1 MPWIAAKGR
10 VSYGEFVAARHT
22 PGADIPA
29 SGLFPPM
36 RCAIRGA
43 AKGWTMADDSIETRP
58 TPSATRLLVA
68 PQQFS
73 LDVLL
78 EKYAK
83 GDEQTA
89 DDVYRRVARGVAMA
103 EPAALRETIE
113 ARFVENLRHGALGA
127 GRIMSAA
134 GTGIAAT
141 LINCFVQPVG
151 DAIQGTDEQG
161 LPGIYVALLQA
172 AETMRRGGGVGY
184 NFSAIRPKG
193 ARVHTTGSSASGP
206 CSYMDVFDASCRTV
220 ESAGSRRGAQMAV
233 LDCNHPDLLEFIEA
247 KHSKGRWNN
256 FNVSVAVTDEFMRAV
271 EQNQPWQFVHRAEP
285 SPSLRAANDMQQ
297 REDGLWIYTEKPARA
312 IWDRI
317 MRSTYDVAEPGV
329 VFISRMNEDNNL
341 RAVETI
347 RATNPCG
354 EQPLPPYGCC
364 NLGPLNLT
372 RFVRDPFAQS
382 KGGTPSFDW
391 DALAQ
396 STRTQVRFLDDV
408 LDVTLWPL
416 PEQYDES
423 RAKRRIGVGFTGL
436 GDTLVMLGL
445 RYNSPEGRDL
455 AVRIARLM
463 RDEAY
468 SASVEL
474 ARERGAFPL
483 LDAKLY
489 LEDGTFAS
497 RLPDDIKDAIRRDGI
512 RNSHL
517 LSIAPTGTVS
527 LAFADNASNG
537 IEPAFS
543 WTYTRMKVMA
553 DGSRESF
560 AVEDYAYRLY
570 RELGGNV
577 GALPDYF
584 ISALEMSARDHLD
597 MMAAVQ
603 PYVDTSISKTVN
615 VPADYPFEAFES
627 LYFDAWKGGLK
638 GLATYRPN
646 ETLGAVLSVT
656 PQQPDDSPTETDL
669 DPLRIA
675 IDHRP
680 KGELPAIIEK
690 VEYLTQAGKKSLY
703 VAVSFM
709 EVTGRLAGE
718 DVTIERPI
726 DFFIPVGQRDESQQW
741 ITAQMRS
748 LSLAA
753 RGGFVARN
761 LQDLRKVS
769 WDRGQ
774 VRLGEVQRLDGHR
787 SPLWHDSEVA
797 ALAYAIQQILHRRG
811 FLDAEGNQVPSRV
824 LARLGRE
831 RTTAAPAPAPGLAT
845 VTNGDTDA
853 SSETEGINQL
863 RTMLGRKCGTCGANA
878 VIRKDGCDFCTACG
892 EVGAC
897 G

>member
-354 EQPLPPYGCC
+354 EQPLPPSGCC

-391 DALAQ
+391 DTLAQ

-831 RTTAAPAPAPGLAT
+831 RTTAAPAPAPALA

>member
-1 MPWIAAKGR
+1 
-10 VSYGEFVAARHT
+10 
-22 PGADIPA
+22 
-29 SGLFPPM
+29 
-36 RCAIRGA
+36 
-43 AKGWTMADDSIETRP
+43 MAEDDLKISV
-58 TPSATRLLVA
+58 L

-73 LDVLL
+73 IDVML

-83 GDEQTA
+83 GDETQI
-89 DDVYRRVARGVAMA
+89 DDIYRRVARGVALA
-103 EPAALRETIE
+103 EPE
-113 ARFVENLRHGALGA
+113 ARRKQVEAEFFDNFRRGALGA

-134 GTGIAAT
+134 GTGIEAT

-151 DAIQGTDEQG
+151 DAIQGVDEAG

-193 ARVHTTGSSASGP
+193 ARVHSTGSAASGP

-220 ESAGSRRGAQMAV
+220 ESAGSRRGAQMGI
-233 LDCNHPDLLEFIEA
+233 LDCSHPDLLEFIAA
-247 KHSKGRWNN
+247 KHEKGRWNN
-256 FNVSVAVTDEFMRAV
+256 FNVSVAVTDELMRAV
-271 EQNQPWQFVHRAEP
+271 SEDTAWQLVHRAEP
-285 SPSLRAANDMQQ
+285 SPALRASSDARRRDDGMWVY
-297 REDGLWIYTEKPARA
+297 REVRAREV
-312 IWDRI
+312 WDII

-329 VFISRMNEDNNL
+329 VFMSRMNDDNNL
-341 RAVETI
+341 RLIESI

-354 EQPLPPYGCC
+354 EQPLPAYGCC

-372 RFVRDPFAQS
+372 RLVRDPFAQRH
-382 KGGTPSFDW
+382 GGTPSFDW
-391 DALAQ
+391 AALET

-416 PEQYDES
+416 AEQADEAA
-423 RAKRRIGVGFTGL
+423 AKRRIGVGFTGL
-436 GDTLVMLGL
+436 GDTLVMLGI
-445 RYNSPEGRDL
+445 RYDSQEGRDF
-455 AVRIARLM
+455 AARIGRTM
-463 RDEAY
+463 RDVAY
-468 SASVEL
+468 RASVDL

-483 LDAKLY
+483 FDAKKY
-489 LEDGTFAS
+489 LEQGTFAS
-497 RLPDDIKDAIRRDGI
+497 RLPDDLKAEIHLHGI

-543 WTYTRMKVMA
+543 WTYQRNKRMA
-553 DGSRESF
+553 DGGRQSF
-560 AVEDYAYRLY
+560 AVEDHAYRLY
-570 RELGGNV
+570 RELGGDV
-577 GALPDYF
+577 KALPDYF
-584 ISALEMSARDHLD
+584 VSALDMSAHDHLE

-603 PYVDTSISKTVN
+603 PFIDTSISKTVN
-615 VPADYPFEAFES
+615 VPADYPFDAFKD
-627 LYFDAWKGGLK
+627 LYFDAWRRGLK

-656 PQQPDDSPTETDL
+656 PQPSVDDSPDSEIEL

-709 EVTGRLAGE
+709 EVTGRLGGE

-726 DFFIPVGQRDESQQW
+726 EFFIPTGQRDESQQW
-741 ITAQMRS
+741 ITATMRS

-761 LQDLRKVS
+761 LQDMRKVS

-774 VRLGEVQRLDGHR
+774 VRLGDVERLDGHKAPR
-787 SPLWHDSEVA
+787 WHDSEVA
-797 ALAYAIQQILHRRG
+797 ALAYAIQQILFRRG
-811 FLDAEGNQVPSRV
+811 FLDTEGNQVPSRV
-824 LARLGRE
+824 LSQRRGGQV
-831 RTTAAPAPAPGLAT
+831 AAPVAEAAGDDVAVDVISDPNGLLP
-845 VTNGDTDA
+845 
-853 SSETEGINQL
+853 IP
-863 RTMLGRKCGTCGANA
+863 GRKCPTCGANA
-878 VIRKDGCDFCTACG
+878 MIRKDGCDFCTACG
-892 EVGAC
+892 DVGAC

>member
-1 MPWIAAKGR
+1 MADTDTDRAPLAPAIAA
-10 VSYGEFVAARHT
+10 
-22 PGADIPA
+22 
-29 SGLFPPM
+29 
-36 RCAIRGA
+36 
-43 AKGWTMADDSIETRP
+43 
-58 TPSATRLLVA
+58 
-68 PQQFS
+68 QQFS

-83 GDEQTA
+83 GDERSA

-103 EPAALRETIE
+103 EPEALRATVE
-113 ARFVENLRHGALGA
+113 ARFVDNLRHGALGA

-134 GTGIAAT
+134 GTEVAAT

-151 DAIQGTDEQG
+151 DAIQGVDEQG
-161 LPGIYVALLQA
+161 LPGVYVALLQA

-184 NFSAIRPKG
+184 NFSAIRPHG
-193 ARVHTTGSSASGP
+193 ARVRTTSSSASGP
-206 CSYMDVFDASCRTV
+206 CSYIDVFDASCRTV

-233 LDCNHPDLLEFIEA
+233 LDCTHPDLLEFIEA

-256 FNVSVAVTDEFMRAV
+256 FNVSVGVTDEFMQAV
-271 EQNQPWQFVHRAEP
+271 ERDEPWQLVHRAEP
-285 SPSLRAANDMQQ
+285 SPALRAANDLQQ
-297 REDGLWIYTEKPARA
+297 RADGMWVYSEPRARD

-317 MRSTYDVAEPGV
+317 MRSTYDVAEPGI
-329 VFISRMNEDNNL
+329 VFMSRMNQDNNL
-341 RAVETI
+341 RAIETI

-354 EQPLPPYGCC
+354 EQPLPAYGCC

-372 RFVRDPFAQS
+372 RFVIEPFAQRD
-382 KGGTPSFDW
+382 GGTPSFDW
-391 DALAQ
+391 HALAQ
-396 STRTQVRFLDDV
+396 RTRTQVRFLDDV

-416 PEQYDES
+416 AEQYDES

-445 RYNSPEGRDL
+445 RYNSAEGREF
-455 AVRIARLM
+455 AARVARLM

-468 SASVEL
+468 RASVEL
-474 ARERGAFPL
+474 ARERGAFTL
-483 LDAKLY
+483 FNAAQY
-489 LEDGTFAS
+489 LEAGTFAS
-497 RLPDDIKDAIRRDGI
+497 RLPDDIKEDIRRYGI

-553 DGSRESF
+553 DGSRASF
-560 AVEDYAYRLY
+560 AVEDHAYRLY
-570 RELGGNV
+570 RELGGDV
-577 GALPDYF
+577 DQLPDAF
-584 ISALEMSARDHLD
+584 VSALEMSARDHLE
-597 MMAAVQ
+597 MMSAVQ
-603 PYVDTSISKTVN
+603 PFIDTSISKTVN
-615 VPADYPFEAFES
+615 VPADYPFDAFES
-627 LYFDAWKGGLK
+627 LYFDAWKSGLK

-656 PQQPDDSPTETDL
+656 PQADDALGENDL
-669 DPLRIA
+669 DPLRVA

-703 VAVSFM
+703 VAVSFI
-709 EVTGRLAGE
+709 EVTGRMAGA

-726 DFFIPVGQRDESQQW
+726 EFFIPVGQRDESQQW
-741 ITAQMRS
+741 ITATMRS

-774 VRLGEVQRLDGHR
+774 VRLGDVQRLDGVR
-787 SPLWHDSEVA
+787 TPRWHDSEVA

-811 FLDAEGNQVPSRV
+811 FLDAEGNQVPSRL
-824 LARLGRE
+824 LAHLPRAPRVALPLAASLNEQQDALGNAVESLDGDAQEAGLRE
-831 RTTAAPAPAPGLAT
+831 
-845 VTNGDTDA
+845 
-853 SSETEGINQL
+853 L
-863 RTMLGRKCGTCGANA
+863 RTMHGRKCGSCGANA

-892 EVGAC
+892 EIGAC

>member
-1 MPWIAAKGR
+1 MAEDTPQTRAAN
-10 VSYGEFVAARHT
+10 AAST
-22 PGADIPA
+22 PPA
-29 SGLFPPM
+29 SSAPP
-36 RCAIRGA
+36 A
-43 AKGWTMADDSIETRP
+43 
-58 TPSATRLLVA
+58 LLIP

-83 GDEQTA
+83 GDEQSA
-89 DDVYRRVARGVAMA
+89 DDVYRRVARGVAEA
-103 EPAALRETIE
+103 EPPGLRASVEE
-113 ARFVENLRHGALGA
+113 QFVDNMRHGALGA

-134 GTGIAAT
+134 GSGIAAT

-151 DAIQGTDEQG
+151 DSIQGVDEQG

-193 ARVHTTGSSASGP
+193 ARVHTTSSAASGP

-233 LDCNHPDLLEFIEA
+233 LDCDHPDLLEFIEA

-256 FNVSVAVTDEFMRAV
+256 FNVSVSVTDEFMRAV
-271 EQNQPWQFVHRAEP
+271 ENDEPWQLVHRAEP
-285 SPSLRAANDMQQ
+285 SPALRAAGDVRQ
-297 REDGLWIYTEKPARA
+297 REDGLWVYSEHPARA

-317 MRSTYDVAEPGV
+317 MRSTYDVAEPGI

-354 EQPLPPYGCC
+354 EQPLPAYGCC

-372 RFVRDPFAQS
+372 RFVVDPFAQLQ
-382 KGGTPSFDW
+382 GRQPSFDW
-391 DALAQ
+391 DGLARR
-396 STRTQVRFLDDV
+396 TRTQVRFLDDV

-416 PEQYDES
+416 PQQYDES

-436 GDTLVMLGL
+436 GDTLVMMGL
-445 RYNSPEGRDL
+445 RYNSQEGRDF

-468 SASVEL
+468 RASVEL
-474 ARERGAFPL
+474 AKERGAFEL
-483 LDAKLY
+483 FDAARY
-489 LEDGTFAS
+489 LEAGTFAS
-497 RLPDDIKDAIRRDGI
+497 RLPDDIQQAIRRDGI

-543 WTYTRMKVMA
+543 WTYTRVKVMA
-553 DGSRESF
+553 DGGRESF
-560 AVEDYAYRLY
+560 DVEDYAYRLY
-570 RELGGNV
+570 RELGGDV
-577 GALPDYF
+577 SRLPDYF
-584 ISALEMSARDHLD
+584 VSALQMSARDHLD

-615 VPADYPFEAFES
+615 VPADYPFDAFES
-627 LYFDAWKGGLK
+627 LYFDAWKSGLK

-646 ETLGAVLSVT
+646 DTLGAVLSVT
-656 PQQPDDSPTETDL
+656 PAQADDTLAEMDQ

-680 KGELPAIIEK
+680 RGELPAIIEK

-703 VAVSFM
+703 VAASFI
-709 EVTGRLAGE
+709 EVTGRLGGE

-726 DFFIPVGQRDESQQW
+726 EFFIPTGQRDESQQW
-741 ITAQMRS
+741 ITATMRS

-761 LQDLRKVS
+761 LQDMRKVS

-774 VRLGEVQRLDGHR
+774 VRLGDVQRLDGHR
-787 SPLWHDSEVA
+787 APRWHDSEVA
-797 ALAYAIQQILHRRG
+797 ALAFAIQQILYRRG
-811 FLDAEGNQVPSRV
+811 FLDAEGNQVASRM
-824 LARLGRE
+824 LARLPRGHMKTDMALSADFGIRPN
-831 RTTAAPAPAPGLAT
+831 PADSADTLLQPNGTQGLH
-845 VTNGDTDA
+845 
-853 SSETEGINQL
+853 
-863 RTMLGRKCGTCGANA
+863 TMLGRKCASCGANA

>member
-1 MPWIAAKGR
+1 MAEDTPDTRTASAAP
-10 VSYGEFVAARHT
+10 AA
-22 PGADIPA
+22 
-29 SGLFPPM
+29 
-36 RCAIRGA
+36 
-43 AKGWTMADDSIETRP
+43 
-58 TPSATRLLVA
+58 LVA

-73 LDVLL
+73 VDVLL

-83 GDEQTA
+83 GGEQSA
-89 DDVYRRVARGVAMA
+89 DDVFRRVAHGVAQA
-103 EPAALRETIE
+103 EPEALRESVE
-113 ARFVENLRHGALGA
+113 ARFVDNLRHGALGA

-151 DAIQGTDEQG
+151 DAIQGVDEQG

-184 NFSAIRPKG
+184 NFSAIRPRG
-193 ARVHTTGSSASGP
+193 ARVHSTSSSASGP

-233 LDCNHPDLLEFIEA
+233 LDCDHPDLLEFIEA

-256 FNVSVAVTDEFMRAV
+256 FNVSVGVTDAFMRAV
-271 EQNQPWQFVHRAEP
+271 EADQPWQLVHRGEP
-285 SPSLRAANDMQQ
+285 SPALRAANDMRQ
-297 REDGLWIYTEKPARA
+297 RDDGLWVYSERPARA
-312 IWDRI
+312 IWERI
-317 MRSTYDVAEPGV
+317 MRSTYDVAEPGI

-354 EQPLPPYGCC
+354 EQPLPAYGCC

-372 RFVRDPFAQS
+372 RFVIEPFAQRQ
-382 KGGTPSFDW
+382 GGTPSFDW
-391 DALAQ
+391 DGLAQ
-396 STRTQVRFLDDV
+396 RTRTQVRFLDNV

-416 PEQYDES
+416 PQQYDES
-423 RAKRRIGVGFTGL
+423 HAKRRIGVGFTGL

-445 RYNSPEGRDL
+445 RYNSPAGRDF

-468 SASVEL
+468 RASVEL

-483 LDAKLY
+483 FDAERY
-489 LEDGTFAS
+489 LEAGTFAS
-497 RLPDDIKDAIRRDGI
+497 RLPDDLKAAIRRDGI

-553 DGSRESF
+553 DGGRESF
-560 AVEDYAYRLY
+560 DVEDYAYRLY
-570 RELGGNV
+570 REMGGDV
-577 GALPDYF
+577 GQLPDYF
-584 ISALEMSARDHLD
+584 VSALEMSARDHLD

-615 VPADYPFEAFES
+615 VPADYPFDAFES
-627 LYFDAWKGGLK
+627 LYFDAWKNGLK

-646 ETLGAVLSVT
+646 ETLGAVLSVS
-656 PQQPDDSPTETDL
+656 PPPAQAEDSLADNDQ

-703 VAVSFM
+703 VAVSFI
-709 EVTGRLAGE
+709 EVTGRLGGE
-718 DVTIERPI
+718 EVSIERPI
-726 DFFIPVGQRDESQQW
+726 EFFIPTGQRDESQQW
-741 ITAQMRS
+741 ITATMRS

-761 LQDLRKVS
+761 LQDMRKVS

-774 VRLGEVQRLDGHR
+774 VRLGDVQRLDGHR
-787 SPLWHDSEVA
+787 TPRWHDSEVA
-797 ALAYAIQQILHRRG
+797 ALAFAIQQILHRRG
-811 FLDAEGNQVPSRV
+811 FLDAEGNQVASRM
-824 LARLGRE
+824 LARLPRGRMKAE
-831 RTTAAPAPAPGLAT
+831 TALSADFGIRPNPGDDDDDNAAT
-845 VTNGDTDA
+845 STQAGGVLGL
-853 SSETEGINQL
+853 Q
-863 RTMLGRKCGTCGANA
+863 TMLGRKCGTCGANA

>member
-1 MPWIAAKGR
+1 MADTLAEKTGKTGR
-10 VSYGEFVAARHT
+10 QAGRTSANT
-22 PGADIPA
+22 
-29 SGLFPPM
+29 SGG
-36 RCAIRGA
+36 GA
-43 AKGWTMADDSIETRP
+43 AQPI
-58 TPSATRLLVA
+58 A

-73 LDVLL
+73 LDVLV

-103 EPAALRETIE
+103 EPEALRSTVE
-113 ARFVENLRHGALGA
+113 ARFVDNLRHGALGA

-134 GTGIAAT
+134 GSGIAAT

-151 DAIQGTDEQG
+151 DAIQGLDEDG

-193 ARVHTTGSSASGP
+193 GRVHTTSSSASGP
-206 CSYMDVFDASCRTV
+206 CSYIDVFDASCRTV

-233 LDCNHPDLLEFIEA
+233 LDCTHPDLLEFIEA
-247 KHSKGRWNN
+247 KHTKGRWNN
-256 FNVSVAVTDEFMRAV
+256 FNVSVAVTDAFMRAV
-271 EQNQPWQFVHRAEP
+271 DGNHAWQLVHRAEP
-285 SPSLRAANDMQQ
+285 SPALRAAGDIQR
-297 REDGLWIYTEKPARA
+297 REDGLWVYSEKPARE

-317 MRSTYDVAEPGV
+317 MRSTYDIAEPGV

-354 EQPLPPYGCC
+354 EQPLPAYGCC

-372 RFVRDPFAQS
+372 RFVVDPFAQMQ
-382 KGGTPSFDW
+382 GGTPSFDF
-391 DALAQ
+391 DALAER
-396 STRTQVRFLDDV
+396 TRTQVRFLDDV

-416 PEQYDES
+416 PEQLAES

-445 RYNSPEGRDL
+445 RYDSPEGRDF
-455 AVRIARLM
+455 AVRVARLM

-468 SASVEL
+468 RASVEL
-474 ARERGAFPL
+474 ARERGPFEL
-483 LDAKLY
+483 FDAARY

-497 RLPDDIKDAIRRDGI
+497 RLPDDVKDAIRRDGI

-543 WTYTRMKVMA
+543 WTYNRMKMMA

-560 AVEDYAYRLY
+560 AVEDHAYRVY
-570 RELGGNV
+570 RELGGDV
-577 GALPDYF
+577 KALPDYF
-584 ISALEMSARDHLD
+584 VSALEMSAHDHLQ

-603 PYVDTSISKTVN
+603 PYIDTSISKTVN
-615 VPADYPFEAFES
+615 VPADYPFDAFES
-627 LYFDAWKGGLK
+627 LYFDAWKAGLK

-646 ETLGAVLSVT
+646 ETLGAVLSTT
-656 PQQPDDSPTETDL
+656 PAQTPDDTLTETDL

-680 KGELPAIIEK
+680 RGELPAIIEK

-703 VAVSFM
+703 VAVSFI
-709 EVTGRLAGE
+709 EVTGRLGGE

-726 DFFIPVGQRDESQQW
+726 EFFIPTGQRDESQQW
-741 ITAQMRS
+741 ITATMRS

-761 LQDLRKVS
+761 LQDMRKVS

-774 VRLGEVQRLDGHR
+774 VRLGDVQRMDGYR
-787 SPLWHDSEVA
+787 SPRWHDSEVA

-811 FLDAEGNQVPSRV
+811 FLDAEGNQAPSRM
-824 LARLGRE
+824 LARLPRGGAGVADGAGG
-831 RTTAAPAPAPGLAT
+831 AARAQFGPVAANVSNVASVVADGTDDADDAQHTGAP
-845 VTNGDTDA
+845 
-853 SSETEGINQL
+853 L
-863 RTMLGRKCGTCGANA
+863 RAMLGRKCGVCGANA

>member
-1 MPWIAAKGR
+1 
-10 VSYGEFVAARHT
+10 
-22 PGADIPA
+22 
-29 SGLFPPM
+29 
-36 RCAIRGA
+36 
-43 AKGWTMADDSIETRP
+43 MAEKDPTLSI
-58 TPSATRLLVA
+58 A

-73 LDVLL
+73 TDVML

-83 GDEQTA
+83 GDEQTV

-103 EPAALRETIE
+103 EPEALRETIE
-113 ARFVENLRHGALGA
+113 ARFFENFQHGALGA

-134 GTGIAAT
+134 GSGIAAT

-151 DAIQGTDEQG
+151 DSIQGVDEAG

-193 ARVHTTGSSASGP
+193 ARVHTTSSSASGP
-206 CSYMDVFDASCRTV
+206 CSYIDVFDASCRTV

-233 LDCNHPDLLEFIEA
+233 LDCDHPDLLEFIEA

-256 FNVSVAVTDEFMRAV
+256 FNVSVAVSDEFMRAV
-271 EQNQPWQFVHRAEP
+271 EQDQPWQLVHRAEP
-285 SPSLRAANDMQQ
+285 SPALRAAGDLRQ
-297 REDGLWIYTEKPARA
+297 REDGNWIYAEKPARA
-312 IWDRI
+312 IWDTI

-329 VFISRMNEDNNL
+329 VFVSRMNEDNNL
-341 RAVETI
+341 RAIETI

-354 EQPLPPYGCC
+354 EQPLPAYGCC

-372 RFVRDPFAQS
+372 RFVLDPFAQMH
-382 KGGTPSFDW
+382 GGKPSFDW
-391 DALAQ
+391 DGLAAR
-396 STRTQVRFLDDV
+396 TRTQVRFLDNV

-416 PEQYDES
+416 PEQLDEAA
-423 RAKRRIGVGFTGL
+423 AKRRIGVGLTGL

-445 RYNSPEGRDL
+445 RYDAQEGRDF
-455 AVRIARLM
+455 AARVARLM

-468 SASVEL
+468 RASVEL

-483 LDAKLY
+483 FDAAGY
-489 LEDGTFAS
+489 LEEGTFAS
-497 RLPDDIKDAIRRDGI
+497 RLPDDIKDAIRRHGI

-543 WTYTRMKVMA
+543 WTYTRMKIMA
-553 DGSRESF
+553 DGGRQSF
-560 AVEDYAYRLY
+560 AVEDHAWRLY

-577 GALPDYF
+577 DALPDYF
-584 ISALEMSARDHLD
+584 VSALEMSARDHLE

-603 PYVDTSISKTVN
+603 PFVDTSISKTVN
-615 VPADYPFEAFES
+615 VPADYPFADFEG
-627 LYFDAWKGGLK
+627 LYFDAWKRGLK

-646 ETLGAVLSVT
+646 DTLGAVLSVS
-656 PQQPDDSPTETDL
+656 PAEPDESLGANDL
-669 DPLRIA
+669 DPLRVA

-680 KGELPAIIEK
+680 RGELPAIIEK

-703 VAVSFM
+703 VAVSFI
-709 EVTGRLAGE
+709 EVTGRMGGKE
-718 DVTIERPI
+718 VTIERPI
-726 DFFIPVGQRDESQQW
+726 EFFIPAGQRDESQQW
-741 ITAQMRS
+741 ITATMRS

-787 SPLWHDSEVA
+787 TPRWHDSEVA
-797 ALAYAIQQILHRRG
+797 ALSYAIQQILHRRG
-811 FLDAEGNQVPSRV
+811 FLDAEGNQVPSRL
-824 LARLGRE
+824 LARLPRGPMTEAGRTSSLPNDAGDDGALQE
-831 RTTAAPAPAPGLAT
+831 HAAPAVAP
-845 VTNGDTDA
+845 
-853 SSETEGINQL
+853 
-863 RTMLGRKCGTCGANA
+863 TMLGKKCDTCGANA

-892 EVGAC
+892 EIGAC

>member
-1 MPWIAAKGR
+1 
-10 VSYGEFVAARHT
+10 
-22 PGADIPA
+22 
-29 SGLFPPM
+29 
-36 RCAIRGA
+36 
-43 AKGWTMADDSIETRP
+43 MAEDTSETRAAAVP
-58 TPSATRLLVA
+58 PVQIVA

-83 GDEQTA
+83 GDEQSA
-89 DDVYRRVARGVAMA
+89 DDVFKRVARGVAQA
-103 EPAALRETIE
+103 EPEALRESVE
-113 ARFVENLRHGALGA
+113 ALFVDNLRHGALGA

-151 DAIQGTDEQG
+151 DAIQGVDEQG

-193 ARVHTTGSSASGP
+193 ARVHTTSSSASGP

-233 LDCNHPDLLEFIEA
+233 LDCNHPDLIEFIEA

-256 FNVSVAVTDEFMRAV
+256 FNVSVGVTDEFMRTV
-271 EQNQPWQFVHRAEP
+271 EEDQPWPLVHRAEP
-285 SPSLRAANDMQQ
+285 SPALRAAGDVRQ
-297 REDGLWIYTEKPARA
+297 REDGLWVYSERPARE

-317 MRSTYDVAEPGV
+317 MRSTYDVAEPGI

-354 EQPLPPYGCC
+354 EQPLPAYGCC

-372 RFVRDPFAQS
+372 RFVLDPFAQM
-382 KGGTPSFDW
+382 KGRKPSFDW
-391 DALAQ
+391 DGLAKR
-396 STRTQVRFLDDV
+396 TRIQVRFLDDV

-416 PEQYDES
+416 QQQYDES

-445 RYNSPEGRDL
+445 RYNSQEGRDF
-455 AVRIARLM
+455 AVRIAQLM

-468 SASVEL
+468 RASVEL
-474 ARERGAFPL
+474 ARERGAFEL
-483 LDAKLY
+483 FDAARY
-489 LEDGTFAS
+489 LEAGTFAS
-497 RLPDDIKDAIRRDGI
+497 RLPDDIKDAIREDGI

-553 DGSRESF
+553 DGGRESF
-560 AVEDYAYRLY
+560 DVEDYAYRLY
-570 RELGGNV
+570 RELGGDV
-577 GALPDYF
+577 SKLPDYF
-584 ISALEMSARDHLD
+584 VSALEMSARDHLD

-627 LYFDAWKGGLK
+627 LYFDAWKNGLK

-646 ETLGAVLSVT
+646 ETLGAVLSVSP
-656 PQQPDDSPTETDL
+656 PQAEDTLAETGQ

-703 VAVSFM
+703 VAASFI
-709 EVTGRLAGE
+709 EVTGRLGGE

-726 DFFIPVGQRDESQQW
+726 EFFIPTGQRDESQQW
-741 ITAQMRS
+741 ITATMRS

-761 LQDLRKVS
+761 LQDMRKVS

-774 VRLGEVQRLDGHR
+774 VRLGEVQRLDGYR
-787 SPLWHDSEVA
+787 TPRWHDSEVA
-797 ALAYAIQQILHRRG
+797 ALAFAIQQILHRRG
-811 FLDAEGNQVPSRV
+811 FLDAEGNQVPSRM
-824 LARLGRE
+824 LARLPRGQMKAETALSADFGIRPNPGDAGDARE
-831 RTTAAPAPAPGLAT
+831 AGEAALMQAGGAQGLH
-845 VTNGDTDA
+845 
-853 SSETEGINQL
+853 
-863 RTMLGRKCGTCGANA
+863 TMLGRKCGSCGANA

>member
-1 MPWIAAKGR
+1 MAEDTHEPRAAA
-10 VSYGEFVAARHT
+10 VS
-22 PGADIPA
+22 PA
-29 SGLFPPM
+29 P
-36 RCAIRGA
+36 
-43 AKGWTMADDSIETRP
+43 
-58 TPSATRLLVA
+58 LVA

-83 GDEQTA
+83 GDEQSA
-89 DDVYRRVARGVAMA
+89 DDVFKRVARGVAQA
-103 EPAALRETIE
+103 EPEALRESVE
-113 ARFVENLRHGALGA
+113 ALFADNLRHGALGA

-151 DAIQGTDEQG
+151 DAIQGVDEQG

-193 ARVHTTGSSASGP
+193 ARVHTTSSSASGP

-233 LDCNHPDLLEFIEA
+233 LDCNHPDLIEFIEA

-256 FNVSVAVTDEFMRAV
+256 FNVSVGVTDEFMRAV
-271 EQNQPWQFVHRAEP
+271 EEDQPWQLVHRGEP
-285 SPSLRAANDMQQ
+285 SPALRAAGDMRQ
-297 REDGLWIYTEKPARA
+297 REDGLWVYSERPARE

-317 MRSTYDVAEPGV
+317 MRSTYDVAEPGI

-354 EQPLPPYGCC
+354 EQPLPAYGCC

-372 RFVRDPFAQS
+372 RFVIDPFAQM
-382 KGGTPSFDW
+382 KGRKPSFDW
-391 DALAQ
+391 DGLARR
-396 STRTQVRFLDDV
+396 TRVQVRFLDDV

-416 PEQYDES
+416 QQQYDES

-445 RYNSPEGRDL
+445 RYNSQEGRDF
-455 AVRIARLM
+455 AVRIAQLM

-468 SASVEL
+468 RASVEL
-474 ARERGAFPL
+474 ARERGAFEL
-483 LDAKLY
+483 FDAARY
-489 LEDGTFAS
+489 LEAGTFAS
-497 RLPDDIKDAIRRDGI
+497 RLPDDIKDAIRQDGI

-553 DGSRESF
+553 DGGRESF
-560 AVEDYAYRLY
+560 DVEDYAYRLY
-570 RELGGNV
+570 RELGGDVKN
-577 GALPDYF
+577 LPDYF
-584 ISALEMSARDHLD
+584 VSALEMSARDHLD

-627 LYFDAWKGGLK
+627 LYFDAWKNGLK

-646 ETLGAVLSVT
+646 ETLGAVLSVSP
-656 PQQPDDSPTETDL
+656 PQQADDTLTETDQ

-703 VAVSFM
+703 VAVSFI
-709 EVTGRLAGE
+709 EVTGRLGGE
-718 DVTIERPI
+718 EVTIERPI
-726 DFFIPVGQRDESQQW
+726 EFFIPTGQRDESQQW
-741 ITAQMRS
+741 ITATMRS

-761 LQDLRKVS
+761 LQDMRKVS

-787 SPLWHDSEVA
+787 TPRWHDSEVA
-797 ALAYAIQQILHRRG
+797 ALAFAIQQILHRRG
-811 FLDAEGNQVPSRV
+811 FLDAEGNQVPSRM
-824 LARLGRE
+824 LARLPRGQMKAE
-831 RTTAAPAPAPGLAT
+831 TALPADFGIRPPPGEADEAALLQP
-845 VTNGDTDA
+845 G
-853 SSETEGINQL
+853 GMQGL
-863 RTMLGRKCGTCGANA
+863 HTMLGRKCGSCGANA

>member
-1 MPWIAAKGR
+1 MAEDTPSTRAATPA
-10 VSYGEFVAARHT
+10 VAA
-22 PGADIPA
+22 
-29 SGLFPPM
+29 
-36 RCAIRGA
+36 
-43 AKGWTMADDSIETRP
+43 
-58 TPSATRLLVA
+58 PSAQSAPITPPAPLVA

-73 LDVLL
+73 VDVLL

-83 GDEQTA
+83 GDEQSA
-89 DDVYRRVARGVAMA
+89 DDVFQRVARGVAQA
-103 EPAALRETIE
+103 EPAALRESVE
-113 ARFVENLRHGALGA
+113 ALFADNLRHGALGA

-151 DAIQGTDEQG
+151 DAIQGVDEQG

-193 ARVHTTGSSASGP
+193 ARVRTTSSSASGP

-256 FNVSVAVTDEFMRAV
+256 FNVSVGVTDEFMRAV
-271 EQNQPWQFVHRAEP
+271 EEDQPWQLVHRAEP
-285 SPSLRAANDMQQ
+285 SPAMRSADDVRQ
-297 REDGLWIYTEKPARA
+297 REDGLWVYGERPARE

-317 MRSTYDVAEPGV
+317 MRSTYDVAEPGI

-354 EQPLPPYGCC
+354 EQPLPAYGCC

-372 RFVRDPFAQS
+372 RFVIDPFAQMQ
-382 KGGTPSFDW
+382 GRQASFDW
-391 DALAQ
+391 DGLAKR
-396 STRTQVRFLDDV
+396 TRTQVRFLDNV

-416 PEQYDES
+416 QQQHDES

-445 RYNSPEGRDL
+445 RYNSQEGRDF
-455 AVRIARLM
+455 AVRIAKLM

-468 SASVEL
+468 RASVEL
-474 ARERGAFPL
+474 AKERGAFAL
-483 LDAKLY
+483 FDAERY
-489 LEDGTFAS
+489 LEAGTFAS
-497 RLPDDIKDAIRRDGI
+497 RLPEDIKQAIRRDGI

-553 DGSRESF
+553 DGGRESF
-560 AVEDYAYRLY
+560 DVEDYAYRLY
-570 RELGGNV
+570 RELGGDV
-577 GALPDYF
+577 DKLPDYF
-584 ISALEMSARDHLD
+584 VSALQMSARDHLE

-615 VPADYPFEAFES
+615 VPADYPFHAFES
-627 LYFDAWKGGLK
+627 LYFDAWKSGLK

-646 ETLGAVLSVT
+646 ETLGAVLSVSPP
-656 PQQPDDSPTETDL
+656 PQTSDDTLADTDL

-703 VAVSFM
+703 VAVSFI
-709 EVTGRLAGE
+709 EVTGRLGGE

-726 DFFIPVGQRDESQQW
+726 EFFIPTGQRDESQQW
-741 ITAQMRS
+741 ITATMRS

-753 RGGFVARN
+753 RGGFVGRN
-761 LQDLRKVS
+761 LQDMRKVS

-787 SPLWHDSEVA
+787 TPRWHDSEVA
-797 ALAYAIQQILHRRG
+797 ALAFAIQQILHRRG
-811 FLDAEGNQVPSRV
+811 FLDAEGNQLPSRV
-824 LARLGRE
+824 LARLPRGQMKAE
-831 RTTAAPAPAPGLAT
+831 SALPADFGIRPFPSEADARA
-845 VTNGDTDA
+845 VTQSEGA
-853 SSETEGINQL
+853 SGMHV
-863 RTMLGRKCGTCGANA
+863 MLGRKCGSCGANA

>member
-1 MPWIAAKGR
+1 
-10 VSYGEFVAARHT
+10 
-22 PGADIPA
+22 
-29 SGLFPPM
+29 
-36 RCAIRGA
+36 
-43 AKGWTMADDSIETRP
+43 MAEDDLKISV
-58 TPSATRLLVA
+58 L

-73 LDVLL
+73 IDVML

-83 GDEQTA
+83 GDETQI
-89 DDVYRRVARGVAMA
+89 DDIYRRVARGVALA
-103 EPAALRETIE
+103 EPE
-113 ARFVENLRHGALGA
+113 ARRKQVEAEFFDNFRRGALGA

-134 GTGIAAT
+134 GTGIEAT

-151 DAIQGTDEQG
+151 DAIQGMDEAG

-193 ARVHTTGSSASGP
+193 ARVHSTGSAASGP

-220 ESAGSRRGAQMAV
+220 ESAGSRRGAQMGI
-233 LDCNHPDLLEFIEA
+233 LDCSHPDLLEFIAA
-247 KHSKGRWNN
+247 KHEKGRWNN

-271 EQNQPWQFVHRAEP
+271 SEDTAWQLVHRAEP
-285 SPSLRAANDMQQ
+285 SPALRASSDARRRDDGMWVY
-297 REDGLWIYTEKPARA
+297 REVRAREV
-312 IWDRI
+312 WDII

-329 VFISRMNEDNNL
+329 VFMSRMNDDNNL
-341 RAVETI
+341 RAIESI

-354 EQPLPPYGCC
+354 EQPLPAYGCC

-372 RFVRDPFAQS
+372 RLVRDPFAQRH
-382 KGGTPSFDW
+382 GGTPSFDW
-391 DALAQ
+391 AALET

-416 PEQYDES
+416 AEQADEAA
-423 RAKRRIGVGFTGL
+423 AKRRIGVGFTGL
-436 GDTLVMLGL
+436 GDTLVMLGI
-445 RYNSPEGRDL
+445 RYDSQEGRDF
-455 AVRIARLM
+455 AARIGRTM
-463 RDEAY
+463 RDVAY
-468 SASVEL
+468 RASVDL

-483 LDAKLY
+483 FDAKKY
-489 LEDGTFAS
+489 LEQGTFAS
-497 RLPDDIKDAIRRDGI
+497 RLPDDLKAEIRLHGI

-543 WTYTRMKVMA
+543 WTYQRNKRMA
-553 DGSRESF
+553 DGGRQSF
-560 AVEDYAYRLY
+560 AVEDHAYRLY
-570 RELGGNV
+570 RELGGDV
-577 GALPDYF
+577 KALPDYF
-584 ISALEMSARDHLD
+584 VSALDMSAHDHLE

-603 PYVDTSISKTVN
+603 PFIDTSISKTVN
-615 VPADYPFEAFES
+615 VPADYPFDAFKD
-627 LYFDAWKGGLK
+627 LYFDAWRHGLK

-656 PQQPDDSPTETDL
+656 PQPSVDDSPDSEIEL

-709 EVTGRLAGE
+709 EVTGRLGGE

-726 DFFIPVGQRDESQQW
+726 EFFIPTGQRDESQQW
-741 ITAQMRS
+741 ITATMRS

-761 LQDLRKVS
+761 LQDMRKVS

-774 VRLGEVQRLDGHR
+774 VRLGDVERLDGHKAPR
-787 SPLWHDSEVA
+787 WHDSEVA
-797 ALAYAIQQILHRRG
+797 ALAYAIQQILFRRG
-811 FLDAEGNQVPSRV
+811 FLDTEGNQVPSRV
-824 LARLGRE
+824 LSQRRGSE
-831 RTTAAPAPAPGLAT
+831 VAAPVAEAAGDDVAADVISDPNGLLP
-845 VTNGDTDA
+845 
-853 SSETEGINQL
+853 IP
-863 RTMLGRKCGTCGANA
+863 GRKCPTCGANA
-878 VIRKDGCDFCTACG
+878 MIRKDGCDFCTACG
-892 EVGAC
+892 DVGAC

>member
-1 MPWIAAKGR
+1 
-10 VSYGEFVAARHT
+10 
-22 PGADIPA
+22 
-29 SGLFPPM
+29 
-36 RCAIRGA
+36 
-43 AKGWTMADDSIETRP
+43 MAENDPTLSI
-58 TPSATRLLVA
+58 A

-73 LDVLL
+73 TDVML

-83 GDEQTA
+83 GDEQTV

-103 EPAALRETIE
+103 EPEALRPVIE
-113 ARFVENLRHGALGA
+113 ARFVDNLLHGALGA

-134 GTGIAAT
+134 GSGLAAT

-151 DAIQGTDEQG
+151 DSIQGVDDEG

-184 NFSAIRPKG
+184 NFSAIRPRG
-193 ARVHTTGSSASGP
+193 ARVHTTSSSASGP

-233 LDCNHPDLLEFIEA
+233 LDCDHPDLIEFIEA

-256 FNVSVAVTDEFMRAV
+256 FNVSVAVTDAFMRAV
-271 EQNQPWQFVHRAEP
+271 EASAPWQLVHRAEP
-285 SPSLRAANDMQQ
+285 SPAMRAANDLRQ
-297 REDGLWIYTEKPARA
+297 RDDGYWIYAEKPARE
-312 IWDRI
+312 IWDKI

-329 VFISRMNEDNNL
+329 VFVSRMNEDNNL
-341 RAVETI
+341 RAIETI

-354 EQPLPPYGCC
+354 EQPLPAYGCC

-372 RFVRDPFAQS
+372 RFVIDPFAQMH
-382 KGGTPSFDW
+382 GGTPSFDW
-391 DALAQ
+391 EALAHR
-396 STRTQVRFLDDV
+396 TRTQVRFLDDV

-416 PEQYDES
+416 DEQRDEAA
-423 RAKRRIGVGFTGL
+423 AKRRIGVGLTGL

-445 RYNSPEGRDL
+445 RYDAQEGRDF
-455 AVRIARLM
+455 AARVARLM

-468 SASVEL
+468 RASVEL

-483 LDAKLY
+483 FDAARY

-497 RLPDDIKDAIRRDGI
+497 RLPEDLKDAIRRHGI

-543 WTYTRMKVMA
+543 WTYTRMKIMA
-553 DGSRESF
+553 DGSRQQF
-560 AVEDYAYRLY
+560 AVEDHAWRLY
-570 RELGGNV
+570 RELGGDV
-577 GALPDYF
+577 GTLPDYF
-584 ISALEMSARDHLD
+584 VSALEMSARDHLD

-603 PYVDTSISKTVN
+603 PFVDTSISKTVN
-615 VPADYPFEAFES
+615 VPADYPFEDFEG
-627 LYFDAWKGGLK
+627 LYFDAWKSGLK

-656 PQQPDDSPTETDL
+656 PTGTDTPDEVPGAADL
-669 DPLRIA
+669 DPLRVTL
-675 IDHRP
+675 DHRP
-680 KGELPAIIEK
+680 RGELPAIIEK
-690 VEYLTQAGKKSLY
+690 VEYLTQLGKKSLY
-703 VAVSFM
+703 VAVSFI
-709 EVTGRLAGE
+709 EVTGRIAGE
-718 DVTIERPI
+718 EVTIERPI
-726 DFFIPVGQRDESQQW
+726 EIFIPAGQRDDSQQW
-741 ITAQMRS
+741 ITATMRS

-753 RGGFVARN
+753 RGGFIARN
-761 LQDLRKVS
+761 LQDMRKVS

-774 VRLGEVQRLDGHR
+774 VRLGEVLRPDGHR
-787 SPLWHDSEVA
+787 SPRWHDSEVA
-797 ALAYAIQQILHRRG
+797 ALGYAIQQILHRRG
-811 FLDAEGNQVPSRV
+811 FLDAEGNQVPSRL
-824 LARLGRE
+824 LARLPRGQMVDTTHAAMANAPRRE
-831 RTTAAPAPAPGLAT
+831 PGADSGADASITASAPASAPA
-845 VTNGDTDA
+845 
-853 SSETEGINQL
+853 
-863 RTMLGRKCGTCGANA
+863 MLGSKCDYCGANA

-892 EVGAC
+892 EIGAC

>member
-1 MPWIAAKGR
+1 
-10 VSYGEFVAARHT
+10 
-22 PGADIPA
+22 
-29 SGLFPPM
+29 
-36 RCAIRGA
+36 
-43 AKGWTMADDSIETRP
+43 MAEDN
-58 TPSATRLLVA
+58 PSTALA

-73 LDVLL
+73 IDVML

-83 GDEQTA
+83 GDETRV
-89 DDVYRRVARGVAMA
+89 DDIYRRVARGVALA
-103 EPAALRETIE
+103 EPPEQRAKIE
-113 ARFVENLRHGALGA
+113 AEFVDNFKRGALGA

-134 GTGIAAT
+134 GAGIDAT

-151 DAIQGTDEQG
+151 DAIQGVDDNS

-184 NFSAIRPKG
+184 NFSAIRPRG
-193 ARVHTTGSSASGP
+193 ARVHSTGSAASGP

-220 ESAGSRRGAQMAV
+220 ESAGSRRGAQMGI
-233 LDCNHPDLLEFIEA
+233 LDCTHPDLLEFIAA
-247 KHSKGRWNN
+247 KHTKGRWNN
-256 FNVSVAVTDEFMRAV
+256 FNVSVAVTDEFMQAVADDAVWQLVHKAESSPAQRASADI
-271 EQNQPWQFVHRAEP
+271 R
-285 SPSLRAANDMQQ
+285 Q
-297 REDGLWIYTEKPARA
+297 REDGLWVYREVRAREV
-312 IWDRI
+312 WDTI

-329 VFISRMNEDNNL
+329 VFISRMNDDNNL
-341 RAVETI
+341 RALEAI

-354 EQPLPPYGCC
+354 EQPLPAYGCC

-372 RFVRDPFAQS
+372 RFVSDPFAQMR
-382 KGGTPSFDW
+382 GGAPGFDW
-391 DALAQ
+391 DGLAVT
-396 STRTQVRFLDDV
+396 TRTQVRFLDDV

-416 PEQYDES
+416 PEQAREAQ
-423 RAKRRIGVGFTGL
+423 AKRRIGVGFTGL

-445 RYNSPEGRDL
+445 RYDSQEGRDF
-455 AVRIARLM
+455 AARVARTM

-468 SASVEL
+468 RASVQL

-483 LDAKLY
+483 FDARRY
-489 LEDGTFAS
+489 LEEGTFAS
-497 RLPDDIKDAIRRDGI
+497 RLPDDITSAIRAHGI

-543 WTYTRMKVMA
+543 WTYQRTKRMA
-553 DGSRESF
+553 DGSRQSF
-560 AVEDYAYRLY
+560 AVEDHAYRLY
-570 RELGGNV
+570 REMGGDVN
-577 GALPDYF
+577 ALPDYF
-584 ISALEMSARDHLD
+584 VNALDMSAHDHLE

-603 PYVDTSISKTVN
+603 PFVDTSISKTVN
-615 VPADYPFEAFES
+615 VPADYPFDKFQD
-627 LYFDAWKGGLK
+627 LYFEAWRRGLK

-646 ETLGAVLSVT
+646 DTLGAVLSVT
-656 PQQPDDSPTETDL
+656 PQETPSDSPDPELDL

-680 KGELPAIIEK
+680 RGELPAIIEK

-703 VAVSFM
+703 LAVSFI
-709 EVTGRLAGE
+709 EVTGRIAGE

-726 DFFIPVGQRDESQQW
+726 EFFIPTGQSDESQQW
-741 ITAQMRS
+741 ITATMRS

-753 RGGFVARN
+753 RGGFAART
-761 LQDLRKVS
+761 LQDMRKVS

-774 VRLGEVQRLDGHR
+774 VRLGDVERLDGHR
-787 SPLWHDSEVA
+787 SPRWHDSEVA
-797 ALAYAIQQILHRRG
+797 ALAYAIQQILYRRG

-824 LARLGRE
+824 LARKRSE
-831 RTTAAPAPAPGLAT
+831 AAAPLRTLQPEDEQDANEDVAEAPVDPHGLA
-845 VTNGDTDA
+845 
-853 SSETEGINQL
+853 Q
-863 RTMLGRKCGTCGANA
+863 MHGRKCATCGANA

-892 EVGAC
+892 EIGAC

>member
-1 MPWIAAKGR
+1 
-10 VSYGEFVAARHT
+10 
-22 PGADIPA
+22 
-29 SGLFPPM
+29 M

-193 ARVHTTGSSASGP
+193 ARVHTTSSSASGP

-391 DALAQ
+391 DTLAQ

-468 SASVEL
+468 RASVEL

-831 RTTAAPAPAPGLAT
+831 RTTAAPAPAPALAT

>member
-1 MPWIAAKGR
+1 MAENDTDIAAR
-10 VSYGEFVAARHT
+10 TLH
-22 PGADIPA
+22 
-29 SGLFPPM
+29 
-36 RCAIRGA
+36 
-43 AKGWTMADDSIETRP
+43 
-58 TPSATRLLVA
+58 VA

-83 GDEQTA
+83 GDERNV
-89 DDVYRRVARGVAMA
+89 DDVYRRVARGVAQA
-103 EPAALRETIE
+103 EPAALRDSVE
-113 ARFVENLRHGALGA
+113 ARFAEHLRNGALGA

-151 DAIQGTDEQG
+151 DSIQGVDENG

-193 ARVHTTGSSASGP
+193 ARVHTTSSSASGP
-206 CSYMDVFDASCRTV
+206 CSYIDVFDASCRTV

-233 LDCNHPDLLEFIEA
+233 LDCTHPDLPEFIEA

-271 EQNQPWQFVHRAEP
+271 ENDEPWQLVHRAEP
-285 SPSLRAANDMQQ
+285 SPALRAAGDLRQ
-297 REDGLWIYTEKPARA
+297 REDGLWVYAEKRARA
-312 IWDRI
+312 IWERI

-341 RAVETI
+341 RAVESI

-354 EQPLPPYGCC
+354 EQPLPAYGCC

-372 RFVRDPFAQS
+372 RFVVDPFAQRH
-382 KGGTPSFDW
+382 GGTPSFDW
-391 DALAQ
+391 NALAEA
-396 STRTQVRFLDDV
+396 TRTQVRFLDDV

-416 PEQYDES
+416 DEQLAEA
-423 RAKRRIGVGFTGL
+423 RAKRRIGVGLTGL

-445 RYNSPEGRDL
+445 RYDHAEGRDF
-455 AVRIARLM
+455 AARIARLM

-468 SASVEL
+468 RASVEL

-483 LDAKLY
+483 FDAAQY

-497 RLPDDIKDAIRRDGI
+497 RLPDDIQDAIRLDGI

-537 IEPAFS
+537 VEPAFS
-543 WTYTRMKVMA
+543 WTYTRMKMMP

-560 AVEDYAYRLY
+560 AVEDHAYRIY
-570 RELGGNV
+570 RALGGDV
-577 GALPDYF
+577 EALPDYF
-584 ISALEMSARDHLD
+584 VSALDMSARDHLD

-603 PYVDTSISKTVN
+603 PFVDTSISKTVN
-615 VPADYPFEAFES
+615 VPADYPFDAFEN
-627 LYFDAWKGGLK
+627 LYFDAWKSGLK

-656 PQQPDDSPTETDL
+656 PSSAADDALSETDV
-669 DPLRIA
+669 DPLRVA

-680 KGELPAIIEK
+680 RGELPAIIEK

-703 VAVSFM
+703 VAVSFI
-709 EVTGRLAGE
+709 EVTGRVGGE
-718 DVTIERPI
+718 DLTIERPI
-726 DFFIPVGQRDESQQW
+726 EFFIPVGQRDESQQW
-741 ITAQMRS
+741 ITATMRS

-774 VRLGEVQRLDGHR
+774 VRLGDVQRLDGHR
-787 SPLWHDSEVA
+787 TPRWHDSEVA

-811 FLDAEGNQVPSRV
+811 FLDSEGNQVPSRL
-824 LARLGRE
+824 LASLPRGQLV
-831 RTTAAPAPAPGLAT
+831 APTPVASAM
-845 VTNGDTDA
+845 TDDSV
-853 SSETEGINQL
+853 SSEHEATPSPAAGPLEL

-892 EVGAC
+892 EIGAC

>member
-468 SASVEL
+468 RASVEL

>member
-1 MPWIAAKGR
+1 
-10 VSYGEFVAARHT
+10 
-22 PGADIPA
+22 
-29 SGLFPPM
+29 
-36 RCAIRGA
+36 
-43 AKGWTMADDSIETRP
+43 MADTDNEIP
-58 TPSATRLLVA
+58 PLAQAIA

-83 GDEQTA
+83 GGERTA

-103 EPAALRETIE
+103 EPEALRAQVEE
-113 ARFVENLRHGALGA
+113 RFVDNLRNGALGA

-134 GTGIAAT
+134 GADIAAT

-151 DAIQGTDEQG
+151 DSIQGVDDEG

-184 NFSAIRPKG
+184 NFSAIRPHG
-193 ARVHTTGSSASGP
+193 ARVHTTSSSASGP
-206 CSYMDVFDASCRTV
+206 CSYIDVFDASCRTV

-233 LDCNHPDLLEFIEA
+233 LDCTHPDLLEFIEA

-256 FNVSVAVTDEFMRAV
+256 FNVSVAVTDEFMQAV
-271 EQNQPWQFVHRAEP
+271 ENDLQWQLVHRAEP
-285 SPSLRAANDMQQ
+285 SPSTRAAGGLRQ
-297 REDGLWIYTEKPARA
+297 REDGLWVYSERRARD

-317 MRSTYDVAEPGV
+317 MRSTYDVAEPGI
-329 VFISRMNEDNNL
+329 VFMSRMNTDNNL

-354 EQPLPPYGCC
+354 EQPLPSYGCC
-364 NLGPLNLT
+364 NLGPINLT
-372 RFVRDPFAQS
+372 RFVIDPFAQM
-382 KGGTPSFDW
+382 KGDTPSFDW
-391 DALAQ
+391 DALGAR
-396 STRTQVRFLDDV
+396 TRTQVRFLDDV

-416 PEQYDES
+416 AEQYDES

-445 RYNSPEGRDL
+445 RYDSSEGREF
-455 AVRIARLM
+455 AATVARLM

-468 SASVEL
+468 RASVEL

-483 LDAKLY
+483 FNAAQY
-489 LEDGTFAS
+489 LEAGTFAS
-497 RLPDDIKDAIRRDGI
+497 RLPDDVKDAIRKHGI

-543 WTYTRMKVMA
+543 WTYSRMKVMA
-553 DGSRESF
+553 DGSRASF
-560 AVEDYAYRLY
+560 AVEDHAYRLY

-577 GALPDYF
+577 ERLPDYF
-584 ISALEMSARDHLD
+584 VSALEMSARDHLE

-603 PYVDTSISKTVN
+603 PYIDTSISKTVN
-615 VPADYPFEAFES
+615 VPADYPFDAFES

-646 ETLGAVLSVT
+646 ETLGAVLSIDK
-656 PQQPDDSPTETDL
+656 PQPSDALAGTDIDL

-680 KGELPAIIEK
+680 KGEMPAIIEK
-690 VEYLTQAGKKSLY
+690 VEYLTQSGKKSLY
-703 VAVSFM
+703 LAVSFM
-709 EVTGRLAGE
+709 QVTGRIGGE

-726 DFFIPVGQRDESQQW
+726 EFFIPAGQRDESQQW
-741 ITAQMRS
+741 ITATMRS

-774 VRLGEVQRLDGHR
+774 VRLGDAQRLDGTR
-787 SPLWHDSEVA
+787 SSRWHDSEVA
-797 ALAYAIQQILHRRG
+797 ALAYALQQILHRRG
-811 FLDAEGNQVPSRV
+811 FLDAEGNQVPSRL
-824 LARLGRE
+824 LAQMPRAHALPLPISANLNAQQ
-831 RTTAAPAPAPGLAT
+831 AAAADAASQDEPALH
-845 VTNGDTDA
+845 V
-853 SSETEGINQL
+853 L
-863 RTMLGRKCGTCGANA
+863 RTMHGRTCGTCGANA

-892 EVGAC
+892 EIGAC

>member
-1 MPWIAAKGR
+1 MAEDTPETR
-10 VSYGEFVAARHT
+10 VAVAA
-22 PGADIPA
+22 APA
-29 SGLFPPM
+29 AP
-36 RCAIRGA
+36 
-43 AKGWTMADDSIETRP
+43 
-58 TPSATRLLVA
+58 LVA

-83 GDEQTA
+83 GDEQSA
-89 DDVYRRVARGVAMA
+89 DDVFKRVAHGVAQA
-103 EPAALRETIE
+103 EPEALRESVE
-113 ARFVENLRHGALGA
+113 ARFVDNLRHGALGA

-151 DAIQGTDEQG
+151 DSIQGVDEEG

-193 ARVHTTGSSASGP
+193 ARVHTTSSSASGP
-206 CSYMDVFDASCRTV
+206 CSYIDVFDASCRTV

-233 LDCNHPDLLEFIEA
+233 LDCDHPDLLEFIEA

-271 EQNQPWQFVHRAEP
+271 EEDQAWQLVHRAEP
-285 SPSLRAANDMQQ
+285 SPALRAAGDVRQ
-297 REDGLWIYTEKPARA
+297 RDDGLWVYSEKPARE

-317 MRSTYDVAEPGV
+317 MRSTYDVAEPGI
-329 VFISRMNEDNNL
+329 VFMSRMNEDNNL
-341 RAVETI
+341 RALETI

-354 EQPLPPYGCC
+354 EQPLPAYGCC

-372 RFVRDPFAQS
+372 RFVLDPFAQMN
-382 KGGTPSFDW
+382 GGKPSFDW
-391 DALAQ
+391 DGLAQ
-396 STRTQVRFLDDV
+396 RTRTQVRFLDNV

-416 PEQYDES
+416 PQQYDES

-445 RYNSPEGRDL
+445 RYNSQEGRDF
-455 AVRIARLM
+455 AVRVARLM

-468 SASVEL
+468 RASVDL
-474 ARERGAFPL
+474 ARERGAFAL
-483 LDAKLY
+483 FDAERY
-489 LEDGTFAS
+489 LEAGTFAS

-560 AVEDYAYRLY
+560 DVEDYAYRLY
-570 RELGGNV
+570 RELGGDV
-577 GALPDYF
+577 KTLPDYF
-584 ISALEMSARDHLD
+584 VSALEMSARDHLD

-646 ETLGAVLSVT
+646 ETLGAVLSVS
-656 PQQPDDSPTETDL
+656 PQQADDTLAEMDL

-703 VAVSFM
+703 VAVSFI
-709 EVTGRLAGE
+709 EVTGRLGGE

-726 DFFIPVGQRDESQQW
+726 EFFIPTGQRDESQQW
-741 ITAQMRS
+741 ITATMRS

-761 LQDLRKVS
+761 LQDMRKVS

-787 SPLWHDSEVA
+787 TPRWHDSEVA
-797 ALAYAIQQILHRRG
+797 ALAFAIQQILHRRG
-811 FLDAEGNQVPSRV
+811 FLDAEGNQVPSRM
-824 LARLGRE
+824 LARLPRGQMKAE
-831 RTTAAPAPAPGLAT
+831 TALLADFGIRPHAGDAEEASAQSGGTFGLH
-845 VTNGDTDA
+845 
-853 SSETEGINQL
+853 
-863 RTMLGRKCGTCGANA
+863 TMLGRKCGSCGANA

>member
-1 MPWIAAKGR
+1 MAEDTPQTRAAN
-10 VSYGEFVAARHT
+10 AAST
-22 PGADIPA
+22 PPA
-29 SGLFPPM
+29 SSAPP
-36 RCAIRGA
+36 A
-43 AKGWTMADDSIETRP
+43 
-58 TPSATRLLVA
+58 LLIP

-83 GDEQTA
+83 GDEQSA
-89 DDVYRRVARGVAMA
+89 DDVYRRVARGVAEA
-103 EPAALRETIE
+103 EQPEMRASVEE
-113 ARFVENLRHGALGA
+113 QFVDNMRHGALGA

-134 GTGIAAT
+134 GSGIAAT

-151 DAIQGTDEQG
+151 DSIQGVDEQG

-193 ARVHTTGSSASGP
+193 ARVHTTSSAASGP

-233 LDCNHPDLLEFIEA
+233 LDCDHPDLLEFIEA

-256 FNVSVAVTDEFMRAV
+256 FNVSVSVTDEFMRAV
-271 EQNQPWQFVHRAEP
+271 ENDEPWQLVHRAEP
-285 SPSLRAANDMQQ
+285 SPALRAAGDVRQ
-297 REDGLWIYTEKPARA
+297 REDGLWVYSEHPARA

-317 MRSTYDVAEPGV
+317 MRSTYDVAEPGI

-354 EQPLPPYGCC
+354 EQPLPAYGCC

-372 RFVRDPFAQS
+372 RFVVDPFAQLQ
-382 KGGTPSFDW
+382 GRQPSFDW
-391 DALAQ
+391 DGLARR
-396 STRTQVRFLDDV
+396 TRTQVRFLDDV

-416 PEQYDES
+416 PQQYDES

-436 GDTLVMLGL
+436 GDTLVMMGL
-445 RYNSPEGRDL
+445 RYNSQEGRDF

-468 SASVEL
+468 RASVEL
-474 ARERGAFPL
+474 AKERGAFEL
-483 LDAKLY
+483 FDAARY
-489 LEDGTFAS
+489 LEAGTFAS
-497 RLPDDIKDAIRRDGI
+497 RLPDDIQQAIRRDGI

-543 WTYTRMKVMA
+543 WTYTRVKVMA
-553 DGSRESF
+553 DGGRESF
-560 AVEDYAYRLY
+560 DVEDYAYRLY
-570 RELGGNV
+570 RELGGDV
-577 GALPDYF
+577 SRLPDYF
-584 ISALEMSARDHLD
+584 VSALQMSARDHLD

-615 VPADYPFEAFES
+615 VPADYPFDAFES
-627 LYFDAWKGGLK
+627 LYFDAWKSGLK

-646 ETLGAVLSVT
+646 DTLGAVLSVT
-656 PQQPDDSPTETDL
+656 PAQADDTLAEMDQ

-680 KGELPAIIEK
+680 RGELPAIIEK

-703 VAVSFM
+703 VAASFI
-709 EVTGRLAGE
+709 EVTGRLGGE

-726 DFFIPVGQRDESQQW
+726 EFFIPTGQRDESQQW
-741 ITAQMRS
+741 ITATMRS

-761 LQDLRKVS
+761 LQDMRKVS

-774 VRLGEVQRLDGHR
+774 VRLGDVQRLDGHR
-787 SPLWHDSEVA
+787 APRWHDSEVA
-797 ALAYAIQQILHRRG
+797 ALAFAIQQILYRRG
-811 FLDAEGNQVPSRV
+811 FLDAEGNQVASRM
-824 LARLGRE
+824 LARLPRGHMKTDMALSADFGIRPN
-831 RTTAAPAPAPGLAT
+831 PADSADTLLQPNGTQGLH
-845 VTNGDTDA
+845 
-853 SSETEGINQL
+853 
-863 RTMLGRKCGTCGANA
+863 TMLGRKCASCGANA

>member
-1 MPWIAAKGR
+1 
-10 VSYGEFVAARHT
+10 
-22 PGADIPA
+22 
-29 SGLFPPM
+29 
-36 RCAIRGA
+36 
-43 AKGWTMADDSIETRP
+43 MAEDN
-58 TPSATRLLVA
+58 PSTALA

-73 LDVLL
+73 IDVML

-83 GDEQTA
+83 GDETRVE
-89 DDVYRRVARGVAMA
+89 DIYLRVARGVALA
-103 EPAALRETIE
+103 EPKESRAKIE
-113 ARFVENLRHGALGA
+113 AEFVDNFKRGALGA

-134 GTGIAAT
+134 GAGIDAT

-151 DAIQGTDEQG
+151 DAIQNVDSNG

-184 NFSAIRPKG
+184 NFSAIRPRG
-193 ARVHTTGSSASGP
+193 ARVHSTGSAASGP

-220 ESAGSRRGAQMAV
+220 ESAGSRRGAQMGI
-233 LDCNHPDLLEFIEA
+233 LDCSHPDLLEFIAA
-247 KHSKGRWNN
+247 KHTKGRWNN
-256 FNVSVAVTDEFMRAV
+256 FNVSVAVTDEFMQAV
-271 EQNQPWQFVHRAEP
+271 ADDATWQLVHKAEP
-285 SPSLRAANDMQQ
+285 SPAQRAAEDMHQ
-297 REDGLWIYTEKPARA
+297 REDGLWVYREVRAREV
-312 IWDRI
+312 WNTI

-329 VFISRMNEDNNL
+329 VFMSRMNDDNNL
-341 RAVETI
+341 RAVESI

-354 EQPLPPYGCC
+354 EQPLPAYGCC

-372 RFVRDPFAQS
+372 RFVHDPFAQMR
-382 KGGTPSFDW
+382 GGAPSFDW
-391 DALAQ
+391 DALART
-396 STRTQVRFLDDV
+396 TRTQVRFLDDV

-416 PEQYDES
+416 EEQAREAA
-423 RAKRRIGVGFTGL
+423 AKRRIGVGFTGL

-445 RYNSPEGRDL
+445 RYDAQEGRDF
-455 AVRIARLM
+455 AIRVARTM

-468 SASVEL
+468 RASVEL
-474 ARERGAFPL
+474 AKERGKFPL
-483 LDAKLY
+483 FDAKRY
-489 LEDGTFAS
+489 LEEGTFAS
-497 RLPDDIKDAIRRDGI
+497 RLPDDIKSAIREHGI

-543 WTYTRMKVMA
+543 WTYQRTKRMA
-553 DGSRESF
+553 DGSRQTF
-560 AVEDYAYRLY
+560 PVEDHAYRLY
-570 RELGGNV
+570 REMGGDVN
-577 GALPDYF
+577 ALPEYF
-584 ISALEMSARDHLD
+584 VSALEMSAHDHME

-603 PYVDTSISKTVN
+603 PFVDTSISKTVN
-615 VPADYPFEAFES
+615 VPADYPFDKFQD
-627 LYFDAWKGGLK
+627 LYFEAWRRGLK

-656 PQQPDDSPTETDL
+656 PAETPSDSPDPELDL

-680 KGELPAIIEK
+680 RGELPGIIEK

-703 VAVSFM
+703 LAVSFI
-709 EVTGRLAGE
+709 EVTGRIGGE

-726 DFFIPVGQRDESQQW
+726 EFFIPTGQRDESQQW
-741 ITAQMRS
+741 ITATMRS

-753 RGGFVARN
+753 RGGFAART
-761 LQDLRKVS
+761 LQDMRKVS

-774 VRLGEVQRLDGHR
+774 VRLGDVERLDGHR
-787 SPLWHDSEVA
+787 SPRWHDSEVA
-797 ALAYAIQQILHRRG
+797 ALAYAIQQILYRRG

-824 LARLGRE
+824 LARKRADGAPHPVAVADERE
-831 RTTAAPAPAPGLAT
+831 E
-845 VTNGDTDA
+845 V
-853 SSETEGINQL
+853 SEGIARSEIDPHSL
-863 RTMLGRKCGTCGANA
+863 PLMHGRKCATCGANA

-892 EVGAC
+892 EIGAC

>member
-1 MPWIAAKGR
+1 MAEDTPDTTRTASPSP
-10 VSYGEFVAARHT
+10 VPPAAR
-22 PGADIPA
+22 AAVQPA
-29 SGLFPPM
+29 VQPF
-36 RCAIRGA
+36 
-43 AKGWTMADDSIETRP
+43 
-58 TPSATRLLVA
+58 A

-73 LDVLL
+73 TDVLL

-83 GDEQTA
+83 GDEQSA
-89 DDVYRRVARGVAMA
+89 DDVFRRVARGVAQA
-103 EPAALRETIE
+103 EPEALRESVE
-113 ARFVENLRHGALGA
+113 ALFVDNLRHGALGA

-151 DAIQGTDEQG
+151 DAIKDVDEQG

-193 ARVHTTGSSASGP
+193 ARVRTTSSSASGP

-233 LDCNHPDLLEFIEA
+233 LDCDHPDLLEFIEA

-256 FNVSVAVTDEFMRAV
+256 FNVSVGVTDAFMRAV
-271 EQNQPWQFVHRAEP
+271 EADETWQLVHRAEP
-285 SPSLRAANDMQQ
+285 SPALRAAGDVRQ
-297 REDGLWIYTEKPARA
+297 RDDGLWVYGERPARA
-312 IWDRI
+312 IWERI
-317 MRSTYDVAEPGV
+317 MRSTYDVAEPGI

-354 EQPLPPYGCC
+354 EQPLPAYGCC

-372 RFVRDPFAQS
+372 RFVTDPFAQRE
-382 KGGTPSFDW
+382 GRQPSFDF
-391 DALAQ
+391 DGLARR
-396 STRTQVRFLDDV
+396 TRTQVRFLDDV

-445 RYNSPEGRDL
+445 RYNSPEGRDF

-468 SASVEL
+468 RASVEL
-474 ARERGAFPL
+474 ARERGAFAL
-483 LDAKLY
+483 FDATRY
-489 LEDGTFAS
+489 LEAGTFAS
-497 RLPDDIKDAIRRDGI
+497 RLPEDIQAAIRRDGI

-543 WTYTRMKVMA
+543 WTYNRMKVMA

-560 AVEDYAYRLY
+560 DVEDYAYRLY
-570 RELGGNV
+570 RELGGDT
-577 GALPDYF
+577 GKLPDYF
-584 ISALEMSARDHLD
+584 VSALEMSARDHLD

-627 LYFDAWKGGLK
+627 LYFDAWKNGLK

-646 ETLGAVLSVT
+646 ETLGAVLSVS
-656 PQQPDDSPTETDL
+656 PAPRDDDTLADNDQ

-703 VAVSFM
+703 VAVSFI
-709 EVTGRLAGE
+709 EVTGRLGGE
-718 DVTIERPI
+718 EVTIERPI
-726 DFFIPVGQRDESQQW
+726 EFFIPTGQRDESQQW
-741 ITAQMRS
+741 ITATMRS

-761 LQDLRKVS
+761 LQDMRKVS

-787 SPLWHDSEVA
+787 TPRWHDSEVA
-797 ALAYAIQQILHRRG
+797 ALAFAIQQILHRRG
-811 FLDAEGNQVPSRV
+811 FLDAEGDQVPSRM
-824 LARLGRE
+824 LARLPRGQVNAE
-831 RTTAAPAPAPGLAT
+831 TALSADFGIRPNPDDVDATHTNAALTQSAGVLGLH
-845 VTNGDTDA
+845 
-853 SSETEGINQL
+853 
-863 RTMLGRKCGTCGANA
+863 TMLGRKCGSCGANA

>member
-1 MPWIAAKGR
+1 
-10 VSYGEFVAARHT
+10 
-22 PGADIPA
+22 
-29 SGLFPPM
+29 
-36 RCAIRGA
+36 
-43 AKGWTMADDSIETRP
+43 MADDSIEIRP

-89 DDVYRRVARGVAMA
+89 DDVYRRVARGVALA

-193 ARVHTTGSSASGP
+193 ARVHTTSSSASGP

-271 EQNQPWQFVHRAEP
+271 EQNQPWQLVHRAEP
-285 SPSLRAANDMQQ
+285 SPALRAASDMQQ
-297 REDGLWIYTEKPARA
+297 REDGLWVYSEKPARA

-436 GDTLVMLGL
+436 GDALVMLGL

-468 SASVEL
+468 RASVEL
-474 ARERGAFPL
+474 ARERGAFAL
-483 LDAKLY
+483 FDAKRY

-497 RLPDDIKDAIRRDGI
+497 RLPDDLKDAIRRDGI

-570 RELGGNV
+570 RELGGDV
-577 GALPDYF
+577 AALPDYF

-656 PQQPDDSPTETDL
+656 PQQPDDSLTETDL

-709 EVTGRLAGE
+709 EVTGRLSGE

-797 ALAYAIQQILHRRG
+797 ALAYAIRFRRACWPGWGASMPTRCLHRHPLSPPWR
-811 FLDAEGNQVPSRV
+811 AATMMHHPKPKASTSC
-824 LARLGRE
+824 AR
-831 RTTAAPAPAPGLAT
+831 
-845 VTNGDTDA
+845 
-853 SSETEGINQL
+853 
-863 RTMLGRKCGTCGANA
+863 C
-878 VIRKDGCDFCTACG
+878 
-892 EVGAC
+892 
-897 G
+897 

>member
-1 MPWIAAKGR
+1 MAEDTPQTRAAN
-10 VSYGEFVAARHT
+10 AAST
-22 PGADIPA
+22 PPA
-29 SGLFPPM
+29 SSAPP
-36 RCAIRGA
+36 A
-43 AKGWTMADDSIETRP
+43 
-58 TPSATRLLVA
+58 LLIP

-83 GDEQTA
+83 GDEQSA
-89 DDVYRRVARGVAMA
+89 DDVHRRVARGVAEA
-103 EPAALRETIE
+103 EQPEMRASVEE
-113 ARFVENLRHGALGA
+113 QFVDNMRHGALGA

-134 GTGIAAT
+134 GSGIAAT

-151 DAIQGTDEQG
+151 DSIQGVDEQG
-161 LPGIYVALLQA
+161 LPGIYVALLEA

-193 ARVHTTGSSASGP
+193 ARVHTTSSAASGP

-256 FNVSVAVTDEFMRAV
+256 FNVSVSVTDEFMRAV
-271 EQNQPWQFVHRAEP
+271 ENDEPWQLVHRAEP
-285 SPSLRAANDMQQ
+285 SPALRAAGDVRQ
-297 REDGLWIYTEKPARA
+297 REDGLWVYSEHPARA

-317 MRSTYDVAEPGV
+317 MRSTYDVAEPGI

-354 EQPLPPYGCC
+354 EQPLPAYGCC

-372 RFVRDPFAQS
+372 RFVVDPFAQLQ
-382 KGGTPSFDW
+382 GRQPSFDW
-391 DALAQ
+391 DGLARR
-396 STRTQVRFLDDV
+396 TRTQVRFLDDV

-416 PEQYDES
+416 PQQYDES

-445 RYNSPEGRDL
+445 RYNSQEGRDF

-468 SASVEL
+468 RASVEL
-474 ARERGAFPL
+474 AKERGAFEL
-483 LDAKLY
+483 FDAARY
-489 LEDGTFAS
+489 LEAGTFAS
-497 RLPDDIKDAIRRDGI
+497 RLPDDIQQAIRRDGI

-543 WTYTRMKVMA
+543 WTYTRVKVMA
-553 DGSRESF
+553 DGGRESF
-560 AVEDYAYRLY
+560 DVEDYAYRLY
-570 RELGGNV
+570 RELGGDV
-577 GALPDYF
+577 SRLPDYF
-584 ISALEMSARDHLD
+584 VSALQMSARDHLD

-615 VPADYPFEAFES
+615 VPADYPFDAFES
-627 LYFDAWKGGLK
+627 LYFDAWKSGLK

-646 ETLGAVLSVT
+646 DTLGAVLSVT
-656 PQQPDDSPTETDL
+656 PAQADDTLAEMDQ

-680 KGELPAIIEK
+680 RGELPAIIEK

-703 VAVSFM
+703 VAASFI
-709 EVTGRLAGE
+709 EVTGRLGGE

-726 DFFIPVGQRDESQQW
+726 EFFIPTGQRDESQQW
-741 ITAQMRS
+741 ITATMRS

-761 LQDLRKVS
+761 LQDMRKVS

-774 VRLGEVQRLDGHR
+774 VRLGDVQRLDGHR
-787 SPLWHDSEVA
+787 APRWHDSEVA
-797 ALAYAIQQILHRRG
+797 ALAFAIQQILYRRG
-811 FLDAEGNQVPSRV
+811 FLDAEGNQVASRM
-824 LARLGRE
+824 LARLPRGHMKTDMALSADFGIRPN
-831 RTTAAPAPAPGLAT
+831 PADS
-845 VTNGDTDA
+845 GDTLLQPNG
-853 SSETEGINQL
+853 TQGL
-863 RTMLGRKCGTCGANA
+863 HTMLGRKCASCGANA